1 MLDPRYFRYMSVAPH
16 ATPLADAEP
25 QPKSASPDDTA
36 VYAAT
41 IPDDL
46 PAA

>member
-16 ATPLADAEP
+16 ATPPADAEP
-25 QPKSASPDDTA
+25 QPKGASPDESV

-41 IPDDL
+41 APDDL